1 MSCETVAIM
10 KKFNIDVFSFLI
22 KLLCIRLHGST
33 KKLYKN
39 GRIVFCLVKTFA
51 HRMNSL
57 KTKCLCCH
65 SLNKNIIIFTS
76 DVRKKFFTA
85 AWLQRSILCVGKL

>member
-1 MSCETVAIM
+1 MTGDEISCETVAIM

-39 GRIVFCLVKTFA
+39 GRIDFCLVKTFA

-65 SLNKNIIIFTS
+65 SLNKNIF
-76 DVRKKFFTA
+76 KA